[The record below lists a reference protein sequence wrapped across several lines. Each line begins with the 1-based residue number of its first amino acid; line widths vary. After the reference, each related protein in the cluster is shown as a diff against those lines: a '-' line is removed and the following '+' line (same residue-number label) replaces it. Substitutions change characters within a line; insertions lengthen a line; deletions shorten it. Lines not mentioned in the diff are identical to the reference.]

1 MVLFVAIRHYNVGV
15 DFLRNKHKNK
25 DCIENKINNIVE
37 QLYSKYEIPNINYK
51 NCEKYRKIQASIKNV
66 PPCFEFTRNGI
77 IDSVDNYIEFIELE
91 SANRNKEILKHFII
105 DYFEFITK
113 IEK

>member
-1 MVLFVAIRHYNVGV
+1 MK
-15 DFLRNKHKNK
+15 NKHKNK
-25 DCIENKINNIVE
+25 DCIENKINSIVNE
-37 QLYSKYEIPNINYK
+37 LYSKYEIPNINYK

-77 IDSVDNYIEFIELE
+77 IDSVDNYIDFIELE
-91 SANRNKEILKHFII
+91 SANRNKEILKNFMV